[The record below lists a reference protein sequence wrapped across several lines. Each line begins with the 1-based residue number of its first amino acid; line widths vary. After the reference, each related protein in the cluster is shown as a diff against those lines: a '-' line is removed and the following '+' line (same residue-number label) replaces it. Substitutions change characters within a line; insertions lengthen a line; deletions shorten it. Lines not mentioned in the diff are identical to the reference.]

1 MKKLFL
7 TVWLAFL
14 LAISVYGQKKE
25 IHILSA
31 NDMHANIEAFPQ
43 LATIID
49 SLRAL
54 YPSMLVLSAGDNRTG
69 NPLNDM
75 CTPSSY
81 PMATL
86 MNMVGFDATALG
98 NHEFDAHSLPP
109 LIGLSAFSY
118 ICANIFAPENS
129 GIHTVPTKVF
139 DVDGTKIGVIGV
151 VQINPQGHPDTHP
164 DNIEGIKFTSPM
176 STVAKYEPNSR
187 QWDATILLSHIGY
200 EDDIEMAKAYPWID
214 LIIGGH
220 SHTQLSEDEPL
231 HNGVL
236 ITQNKNKLSKVT
248 HITLTID
255 SGQVVNKKAEYINVK
270 SFHKKNEV
278 VSSVIQFFSN
288 NPDFKRVIAQ
298 ASTPFGNINE
308 FCYLMCDALK
318 EESGAEIG
326 LVNPGNA
333 RIDHL
338 PAGDITVFDI
348 LSMDPFYNE
357 GIVLN
362 ITGEDLLKM
371 MTSYSR
377 GELYRLPRISG
388 LLCEVTVDKTDH
400 NIIKKV
406 RLLTTEG
413 KKLKL
418 SKTYRVATNS
428 YLAATLK
435 AFIKNPPEKLN
446 KETAKMVI
454 HYLEQK
460 GTVSYQGE
468 DHFRIIEE

>member
-14 LAISVYGQKKE
+14 LAISVYGQRKE

-43 LATIID
+43 LAAIID
-49 SLRAL
+49 SLRTL

-75 CTPSSY
+75 CTPSSF
-81 PMATL
+81 PMVTL

-109 LIGLSAFSY
+109 LIGLSSFSY
-118 ICANIFAPENS
+118 ICANIFPPENS

-139 DVDGTKIGVIGV
+139 DVEGAKIGVIGV

-164 DNIEGIKFTSPM
+164 DNVEGIKFAPPM
-176 STVAKYEPNSR
+176 STVAKYEPDSR

-220 SHTQLSEDEPL
+220 THTQLSEDEPF

-270 SFHKKNEV
+270 SFPKKKDV
-278 VSSVIQFFSN
+278 VNSVVQYFSN

-318 EESGAEIG
+318 EEGGAEIG

-371 MTSYSR
+371 MTTYSR

-388 LLCEVTVDKTDH
+388 VLCEVTVDKTDH
-400 NIIKKV
+400 NTIKKLK
-406 RLLTTEG
+406 LLTTEG
-413 KKLKL
+413 KKFKL
-418 SKTYRVATNS
+418 SKEYRVATNS

-446 KETAKMVI
+446 METAKMII

-460 GTVSYQGE
+460 RTVSYQGE
-468 DHFRIIEE
+468 EHFRIIEE